1 MNKLAGLFGRKTAF
15 KIEWACGPL
24 IRMTAIP
31 ASPSAEDI
39 TQMVSGSCIPSSG
52 RRDDDPLGVTV
63 SFTGRADSVAALEK
77 SMYNAPLVWVQRFGL
92 DRFSAPSHLV
102 CKFLGHDDDSL
113 FPLFPEVIDIE

>member
-1 MNKLAGLFGRKTAF
+1 MNESTGLFGRKTAF

-63 SFTGRADSVAALEK
+63 SFADRADSAAALEE
-77 SMYNAPLVWVQRFGL
+77 SMYNPPFIRV
-92 DRFSAPSHLV
+92 
-102 CKFLGHDDDSL
+102 
-113 FPLFPEVIDIE
+113 